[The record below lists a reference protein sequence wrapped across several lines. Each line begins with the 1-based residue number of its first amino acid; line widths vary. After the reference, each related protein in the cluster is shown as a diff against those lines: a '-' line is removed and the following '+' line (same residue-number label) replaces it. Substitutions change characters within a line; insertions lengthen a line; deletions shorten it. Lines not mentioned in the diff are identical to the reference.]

1 MALICP
7 QCKTKNRS
15 AAKFCIE
22 CICTL
27 PTAFASADALPTSAA
42 NSLFGFT
49 RRAEQSQ
56 RPAAA
61 DAAPAAPEATHTFS
75 KGMWVSIAA
84 LSVALIVGAAGWLV
98 AGAGGWYLYTAGK
111 AQVHP
116 ARTDPSVQ
124 GETRVASP
132 AAAAEAPAMAT
143 ETQAEKAQLA
153 PTQGPDSARAASE
166 PAQASSVKA
175 PRSAAGIVPG
185 QACSGMN
192 FVLAARC
199 MAAQCE
205 KAEFRGHAQCSA
217 VRRQQLLE
225 EQKRNPVA
233 P

>member
-22 CICTL
+22 CIGTL
-27 PTAFASADALPTSAA
+27 PTAFASADASRASAA
-42 NSLFGFT
+42 NSLFGFM
-49 RRAEQSQ
+49 RKAEQSQ
-56 RPAAA
+56 RPAALS
-61 DAAPAAPEATHTFS
+61 AAPAVPEAAPTFS

-84 LSVALIVGAAGWLV
+84 LSIALTVGAAGWLV

-116 ARTDPSVQ
+116 VRADPSVQ
-124 GETRVASP
+124 TEAPAASP
-132 AAAAEAPAMAT
+132 AAAAEAPATAI
-143 ETQAEKAQLA
+143 EAQAEKAQLA
-153 PTQGPDSARAASE
+153 PTKAPDPARAASE
-166 PAQASSVKA
+166 PAQDRSVKA
-175 PRSAAGIVPG
+175 PRSAAGIAPG

-205 KAEFRGHAQCSA
+205 KAEFRAHAQCTA
-217 VRRQQLLE
+217 MRRQQLLE

>member
-22 CICTL
+22 CIGTL
-27 PTAFASADALPTSAA
+27 PTAFASADAPRTSAA
-42 NSLFGFT
+42 NPLFGS
-49 RRAEQSQ
+49 RGRAEQPQ
-56 RPAAA
+56 TPAGVS
-61 DAAPAAPEATHTFS
+61 AAPAAAEATHAFS

-84 LSVALIVGAAGWLV
+84 LSVALTVGATGWLV

-116 ARTDPSVQ
+116 VRTDRS
-124 GETRVASP
+124 E
-132 AAAAEAPAMAT
+132 AEARAAPQAATVEAPTMAT
-143 ETQAEKAQLA
+143 EPQTEKVQLA
-153 PTQGPDSARAASE
+153 PAKAPDPVRAASE
-166 PAQASSVKA
+166 PAQVKSVKA
-175 PRSAAGIVPG
+175 PRSAAATAPG

-192 FVLAARC
+192 FVAAARC

-205 KAEFRGHAQCSA
+205 KAEFKGHAQCSA

>member
-22 CICTL
+22 CIGTL
-27 PTAFASADALPTSAA
+27 PTAFASADAPRASAA
-42 NSLFGFT
+42 NSLFGFM

-56 RPAAA
+56 GPAAVG
-61 DAAPAAPEATHTFS
+61 AAPAVAEAAQTFS

-116 ARTDPSVQ
+116 VRTDPSAQ
-124 GETRVASP
+124 TEQRAASP
-132 AAAAEAPAMAT
+132 AATAEAPAMVT
-143 ETQAEKAQLA
+143 EPQTEKVQLA
-153 PTQGPDSARAASE
+153 PTKAPDPVRATSE
-166 PAQASSVKA
+166 PAQAKSVKA
-175 PRSAAGIVPG
+175 PRSAAATAPG

-192 FVLAARC
+192 FVVAARC

-205 KAEFRGHAQCSA
+205 KAEFRAHAQCTA

-225 EQKRNPVA
+225 EQKRNPAA